1 MNKDCSYVFN
11 LNINKLVK
19 KKLIGIQGTGMQKTL
34 FLVKV
39 FNEFLNI
46 YRETADAATHKQV
59 MFMLIFT
66 ILVKNQNTETEKRLS
81 DCEQFFENTDIDKT
95 AQKISYEV
103 SLIHERLVQSLQSET
118 LLLRRRLKSKDIRFR
133 EGIQY

>member
-1 MNKDCSYVFN
+1 MSS
-11 LNINKLVK
+11 
-19 KKLIGIQGTGMQKTL
+19 
-34 FLVKV
+34 
-39 FNEFLNI
+39 I

-103 SLIHERLVQSLQSET
+103 SLIHERLV
-118 LLLRRRLKSKDIRFR
+118 
-133 EGIQY
+133 

>member
-1 MNKDCSYVFN
+1 
-11 LNINKLVK
+11 
-19 KKLIGIQGTGMQKTL
+19 
-34 FLVKV
+34 
-39 FNEFLNI
+39 
-46 YRETADAATHKQV
+46 
-59 MFMLIFT
+59 MLIFT

-81 DCEQFFENTDIDKT
+81 DCEQVFENTDIDKT

>member
-1 MNKDCSYVFN
+1 MNKDCSIVFN

-66 ILVKNQNTETEKRLS
+66 ILVKNQNTETENRLG

-103 SLIHERLVQSLQSET
+103 SLIHERLV
-118 LLLRRRLKSKDIRFR
+118 
-133 EGIQY
+133 

>member
-11 LNINKLVK
+11 VNINKLVK
-19 KKLIGIQGTGMQKTL
+19 KKLIGIKGTGMQKTL

-103 SLIHERLVQSLQSET
+103 SLIHERLV
-118 LLLRRRLKSKDIRFR
+118 
-133 EGIQY
+133 

>member
-19 KKLIGIQGTGMQKTL
+19 KKLIGIQGTGMRKTL

-103 SLIHERLVQSLQSET
+103 SLIHERLV
-118 LLLRRRLKSKDIRFR
+118 
-133 EGIQY
+133 

>member
-11 LNINKLVK
+11 VNINKLVK

-103 SLIHERLVQSLQSET
+103 SLIYERLV
-118 LLLRRRLKSKDIRFR
+118 
-133 EGIQY
+133 

>member
-1 MNKDCSYVFN
+1 MNKDCSIVFN

-46 YRETADAATHKQV
+46 YRQTADAATHKQV

-66 ILVKNQNTETEKRLS
+66 ILVKNQNKETEKRLS
-81 DCEQFFENTDIDKT
+81 DCEQVFENTDIDKT

-103 SLIHERLVQSLQSET
+103 SLIHERLV
-118 LLLRRRLKSKDIRFR
+118 
-133 EGIQY
+133 